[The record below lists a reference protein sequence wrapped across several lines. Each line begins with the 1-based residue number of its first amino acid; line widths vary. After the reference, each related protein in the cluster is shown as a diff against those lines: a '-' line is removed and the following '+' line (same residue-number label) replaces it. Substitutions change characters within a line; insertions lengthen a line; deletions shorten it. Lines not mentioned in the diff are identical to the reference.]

1 MPNEDDKA
9 VVRRWTAAW
18 NDHDP
23 DAAASLLT
31 ESYVRHDSNGPDVVG
46 PGGSKVLLQ
55 AIFDAFPNLNLD
67 EAALISEGGL
77 VAVRYVITGT
87 HRGVFNGVPPSGSDV
102 SFDAHDWF
110 RFENGKIT
118 EQWVVL
124 DTLGLL
130 QQIGAIPTN

>member
-23 DAAASLLT
+23 DAAVSLLA
-31 ESYVRHDSNGPDVVG
+31 ESYVRHDPNGADVVG
-46 PGGSKVLLQ
+46 PAGSKMFLQ
-55 AIFDAFPNLNLD
+55 AIFDGFPNLKLD
-67 EAALISEGGL
+67 EAALISEDGL
-77 VAVRYVITGT
+77 LAVRYLVTGT
-87 HRGVFNGVPPSGSDV
+87 HKGVFNGIPPSGTDV
-102 SFDAHDWF
+102 SFEAHDWF
-110 RFENGKIT
+110 MVENGKIT

-124 DTLGLL
+124 DVLGLL

>member
-1 MPNEDDKA
+1 MPNEDDKT

-31 ESYVRHDSNGPDVVG
+31 ESYVRHERNGPEVIG
-46 PGGSKVLLQ
+46 PAGAKAFLR
-55 AIFDAFPNLNLD
+55 AIFDGFPNLRLD

-77 VAVRYVITGT
+77 VAVRYVVTGA
-87 HRGVFNGVPPSGSDV
+87 HKGVFNGVPPSDADV
-102 SFDAHDWF
+102 SFEAYDWF
-110 RFENGKIT
+110 MVENGKIA

-124 DTLGLL
+124 DTLALL